1 MPDSGE
7 GPPTVRQLMAD
18 FRSGDSAAVNRLVEL
33 FYPELRKLAASLM
46 KRERLDHTWQPTVL
60 VNELYLQLTKI
71 KALPPPGPDAASE
84 RSAFLGLAGFLMKRL
99 LIHHA
104 RPLYRR
110 TPNVGPP
117 QELDTPTPDEQDLR
131 EVEDLLTRLGQI
143 DPVLPQ
149 IVEMRVFERL
159 KREEI
164 AERLGCSLRTVG
176 RQWEFARLWLL
187 EALSPSART

>member
-60 VNELYLQLTKI
+60 VNELYLQLTRI

-110 TPNVGPP
+110 TPKAGPP
-117 QELDTPTPDEQDLR
+117 DELDTPTPDEQDLR
-131 EVEDLLTRLGQI
+131 EVEDLLTRLGRI

-176 RQWEFARLWLL
+176 
-187 EALSPSART
+187 